1 MIKYWPKGS
10 TATASNTLT
19 VDMQATTTAGQFVL
33 DIGAIQANIDYSYS
47 YSSSDATGKVLD
59 SGTGAIKRSVNV
71 VDVFSGGTVSA
82 NPTATATGNSVANTM
97 GVVAVDVFNDY
108 KLPIT
113 LIGKK
118 GEKVTDSTDKHE
130 TWVTVYYEEGIV
142 LEKIQVALP
151 SQLKG
156 FGDGNFE
163 VELSI
168 DGQVYKKSV
177 AAGSSLVEI
186 ALDNNTDKFLGGK
199 TYTVKIYKRTSATTT
214 ELVMNTTNKVTD
226 KIASSIARKSRW
238 SEQPPL
244 YYAEIGQLLIWEPR
258 TIEQE
263 GSLNNYSQL
272 MMKNIPTGTSRVE
285 VKYKVAGA
293 SQWSTLTSSAA
304 LYNNTAGWYKAELNT
319 LENNAL
325 YDYQY
330 LAYNAKGEIL
340 GGGQGVINTT
350 LNQATVTQKALAA
363 TDLPSVYV
371 DKKET
376 INNKQDVVKGLFV
389 ASSDDS
395 GSVSLNGGEYSPLP
409 ANAPIKLKYN
419 FNNEILKKY
428 GNSFVLIFKN
438 YNDGYTTSSQQF
450 SINIDTGSTDFY
462 IDLSNEDFFKLESY
476 RESTNEGNVN
486 YFDVKLAVVEDNKFI
501 EIGEMRQ
508 KTIFKVI
515 NHPDTPWGRVG
526 VPTRAITVPTDN
538 HIYNYMDLGGESY
551 LKVNNQGADVKLVLL
566 YYRELGSAKPYK
578 VTSAEALKD
587 VYGQE
592 ISGNFQLDLRDID
605 PLKKYEFQ
613 YVSFNNDYI
622 VINRQQG
629 LLEQNPQGAKVT
641 TTPLNYGGDGFVL
654 NRNSTV
660 EFIDQFGLKFNGKEK
675 VALKIRKV
683 GTNAWE
689 STNAY
694 YGLIDAGDGKLASIK
709 DFLIWDYGKLTGDY
723 EFQLE
728 KFESFDSTEPTQ
740 GIIGKIRLSSAIQPE
755 ILSYIP
761 KSFAQNQI
769 TFAGQPTGSSKV
781 TVKYGTA
788 AGLLNKTAVLI
799 VGSDG
804 KAILDVTDL
813 AEQNLLGS
821 TTVYYS
827 YETTDANGKLLN
839 RATGYVNVG
848 VGAGSGQHTNQLN
861 DSWLD
866 FQPAQNNGS
875 KMELFYRKRQVDA
888 SGNFVSDL
896 VSADINSDAYW
907 ASSNQFQKVSI
918 TSSNGIYR
926 WNLNDLVPK
935 SGFENYE
942 YFYQLYD
949 SAGKVIAFVPG
960 KLSID
965 SKGNGSS
972 QQNKW
977 VINGSGDR
985 ASQIVKSQAYNA
997 FGEIISETDGNGNT
1011 SSLSYN
1017 TMGKLTKK
1025 VLPTVDIR
1033 KSDGT
1038 VTQGTPTLE
1047 YGYDLSG
1054 RLLTSK
1060 DANGN
1065 INKQSYLNGRNLET
1079 GDWLVEKETH
1089 ADTGEVSNL
1098 YDVYG
1103 NLIEQSNALGVKT
1116 GYSYD
1121 INGNLIQI
1129 TRAARTAGT
1138 VGANHITSGGVQ
1150 TSLIDTFTYD
1160 ELGNRLSATNALKN
1174 TTTTDYD
1181 ALGRVVQSKT
1191 AEGVTTKVDYVYDA
1205 TISNLNSSKGGIKRT
1220 ETDGLGKTV
1229 VDEQDYFGRTIK
1241 HTDKGEHVFTYTYNA
1256 GGWLTKQIN
1265 SQGQSLDY
1273 NYYSNGAIKEI
1284 RDTALNLLTS
1294 YRYDDNGNRIEER
1307 YQELNGKVGEPRV
1320 FQNAL
1325 INYDSLNRK
1334 ISVQDQSFNIHYE
1347 YDGNGNIVHMLA
1359 NYRDAVNAA
1368 PKIQDFW
1375 YSYDSMNR
1383 FTISM
1388 GVLNSTAKKVERG
1401 NTGIAIS
1408 YDKLGQRL
1416 TADYGKDALNSTKA
1430 HKESYSY
1437 TTDGY
1442 LETVKNADYSSTG
1455 VLGTQYTVSTRYNDA
1470 LGRVTKYTDNNE
1482 NSATVYQTT
1491 TTTYSK
1497 DNQITEQKKEGGTGA
1512 GTTLYTYLADKATLD
1527 KTVMT
1532 PTSGS
1537 IQTTQYAYEW
1547 WDSAKQSK
1555 ITTTVDGLK
1564 GETSL
1569 SYNINGHLSGFVDDK
1584 NAQNKR
1590 AATYINNSQGMVLQ
1604 RNELINNT
1612 MNRYRNFYYVNGQRV
1627 GDLSNDGPSREDYV
1641 QNLQNNR
1648 ATATQAKDFK
1658 PISSADFDQNFE
1670 PINAQYPSSAS
1681 TSYVVNNGDTLQS
1694 IALSVWG
1701 DASMWYMLAD
1711 VNGLS
1716 ATDKL
1721 TAGQVLTVPNKV
1733 TNIHNNSETFRP
1745 YNPGEAIGN
1754 TQPTVPSPPPPPK
1767 PKKKCG
1773 GIAQIVMIVVAIVV
1787 TIYTAGAA
1795 SAAFGV
1801 LASGGTMGAA
1811 AGAAGA
1817 AIASGAAFTGGIAAL
1832 AGASIG
1838 AAMVGAAV
1846 GSAASQLAGKAMGVV
1861 DSFSW
1866 SQVGMSALTAGV
1878 TAGVGAG
1885 VTNLAKSYS
1894 WAQTAAKAI
1903 NAVQNGQA
1911 SFTQGIGV
1919 AAYNG
1924 AVNYGANYI
1933 TNQVFGSNQSFSWA
1947 ALGSSIVGSVA
1958 ATGLGY
1964 TGVFNE
1970 LGAVAGNYASGIAG
1984 ANIASAIDDK
1994 WFGGTKP
2001 DYLNV
2006 SMAAIANTVG
2016 RQFGGYI
2023 SNKLSDPIVVKA
2035 QELKPEEILVNNEND
2050 LLNIELAGVSDTD
2063 KNNFVE
2069 RFKSDEFMRDLLFGD
2084 KGLITLSNDEQR
2096 TNLINASS
2104 NYQKHQKM
2112 IDGMFDSAENLKT
2125 TLGSSAGSDGST
2137 GYFSYGGENRTQVVY
2152 GKTLGMTLFQNASLV
2167 KQGIDTFV
2175 NQTGIDVEKLSLAAS
2190 IVMFGPAAVAKDY
2203 ALNGIINYFG
2213 GDQIAAG
2220 MDTLTLGMTA
2230 WAYSS
2235 DLSLMRSGISAEN
2248 FALAKAGL
2256 NDSSALVR
2264 EESQAA
2270 IYRRERILKNQ
2281 QGAGDL
2287 LAILSLAAGASAS
2300 AYGMMSIGS
2309 KYARPTNVPNSQF
2322 GGVGD
2327 RAKNW
2332 STYKTDAE
2340 RRPASVGDKQFLTSD
2355 AALAAAL
2362 ESRGID
2368 PTTVEVTK
2376 MYGKNPNLVGPN
2388 GQPWEMVSGL
2398 TKEGKIIEFQHHANG
2413 HYFEDKNQFELPH
2426 YHGPNGEHL
2435 TYPTE
2440 YDRKNEK

>member
-1 MIKYWPKGS
+1 
-10 TATASNTLT
+10 
-19 VDMQATTTAGQFVL
+19 
-33 DIGAIQANIDYSYS
+33 
-47 YSSSDATGKVLD
+47 
-59 SGTGAIKRSVNV
+59 
-71 VDVFSGGTVSA
+71 
-82 NPTATATGNSVANTM
+82 
-97 GVVAVDVFNDY
+97 
-108 KLPIT
+108 
-113 LIGKK
+113 
-118 GEKVTDSTDKHE
+118 
-130 TWVTVYYEEGIV
+130 
-142 LEKIQVALP
+142 
-151 SQLKG
+151 
-156 FGDGNFE
+156 
-163 VELSI
+163 
-168 DGQVYKKSV
+168 
-177 AAGSSLVEI
+177 
-186 ALDNNTDKFLGGK
+186 
-199 TYTVKIYKRTSATTT
+199 
-214 ELVMNTTNKVTD
+214 
-226 KIASSIARKSRW
+226 
-238 SEQPPL
+238 
-244 YYAEIGQLLIWEPR
+244 
-258 TIEQE
+258 
-263 GSLNNYSQL
+263 
-272 MMKNIPTGTSRVE
+272 
-285 VKYKVAGA
+285 
-293 SQWSTLTSSAA
+293 
-304 LYNNTAGWYKAELNT
+304 
-319 LENNAL
+319 
-325 YDYQY
+325 
-330 LAYNAKGEIL
+330 
-340 GGGQGVINTT
+340 
-350 LNQATVTQKALAA
+350 
-363 TDLPSVYV
+363 
-371 DKKET
+371 
-376 INNKQDVVKGLFV
+376 
-389 ASSDDS
+389 
-395 GSVSLNGGEYSPLP
+395 
-409 ANAPIKLKYN
+409 
-419 FNNEILKKY
+419 
-428 GNSFVLIFKN
+428 
-438 YNDGYTTSSQQF
+438 
-450 SINIDTGSTDFY
+450 
-462 IDLSNEDFFKLESY
+462 
-476 RESTNEGNVN
+476 
-486 YFDVKLAVVEDNKFI
+486 
-501 EIGEMRQ
+501 
-508 KTIFKVI
+508 
-515 NHPDTPWGRVG
+515 
-526 VPTRAITVPTDN
+526 
-538 HIYNYMDLGGESY
+538 
-551 LKVNNQGADVKLVLL
+551 
-566 YYRELGSAKPYK
+566 
-578 VTSAEALKD
+578 
-587 VYGQE
+587 
-592 ISGNFQLDLRDID
+592 
-605 PLKKYEFQ
+605 
-613 YVSFNNDYI
+613 
-622 VINRQQG
+622 
-629 LLEQNPQGAKVT
+629 
-641 TTPLNYGGDGFVL
+641 
-654 NRNSTV
+654 
-660 EFIDQFGLKFNGKEK
+660 
-675 VALKIRKV
+675 
-683 GTNAWE
+683 
-689 STNAY
+689 
-694 YGLIDAGDGKLASIK
+694 
-709 DFLIWDYGKLTGDY
+709 
-723 EFQLE
+723 
-728 KFESFDSTEPTQ
+728 
-740 GIIGKIRLSSAIQPE
+740 
-755 ILSYIP
+755 
-761 KSFAQNQI
+761 
-769 TFAGQPTGSSKV
+769 
-781 TVKYGTA
+781 
-788 AGLLNKTAVLI
+788 
-799 VGSDG
+799 
-804 KAILDVTDL
+804 
-813 AEQNLLGS
+813 
-821 TTVYYS
+821 
-827 YETTDANGKLLN
+827 
-839 RATGYVNVG
+839 
-848 VGAGSGQHTNQLN
+848 
-861 DSWLD
+861 
-866 FQPAQNNGS
+866 
-875 KMELFYRKRQVDA
+875 
-888 SGNFVSDL
+888 
-896 VSADINSDAYW
+896 
-907 ASSNQFQKVSI
+907 
-918 TSSNGIYR
+918 
-926 WNLNDLVPK
+926 
-935 SGFENYE
+935 
-942 YFYQLYD
+942 
-949 SAGKVIAFVPG
+949 KVIAFVPG

-1038 VTQGTPTLE
+1038 VVQGTPTLE

-1138 VGANHITSGGVQ
+1138 VGANHITSGGIQ

-1205 TISNLNSSKGGIKRT
+1205 SISNLNSSKGGIRRT
-1220 ETDGLGKTV
+1220 ETDGLGKTL

-1256 GGWLTKQIN
+1256 GGWLTKQTN
-1265 SQGQSLDY
+1265 SQGQSIDY
-1273 NYYSNGAIKEI
+1273 SYYSNGSIKEI

-1294 YRYDDNGNRIEER
+1294 YRYDNNGNRIEER

-1383 FTISM
+1383 FTVSM
-1388 GVLNSTAKKVERG
+1388 GVLNSTTKKVERG

-1442 LETVKNADYSSTG
+1442 LETVKNADYTSTG
-1455 VLGTQYTVSTRYNDA
+1455 TLGTQYTVSTRYNDA

-1482 NSATVYQTT
+1482 NSTTVYQTT

-1497 DNQITEQKKEGGTGA
+1497 DNQIIEQKKEGGNGA
-1512 GTTLYTYLADKATLD
+1512 GTTQYTYLADKVTLD

-1590 AATYINNSQGMVLQ
+1590 SATYINNSQGMVLQ

-1795 SAAFGV
+1795 SAALGAASSA
-1801 LASGGTMGAA
+1801 LAGGASVGAAAA
-1811 AGAAGA
+1811 AGAAAAGT
-1817 AIASGAAFTGGIAAL
+1817 AIASGAAFSAGIGAL

-1903 NAVQNGQA
+1903 NAVKNGQA

-1933 TNQVFGSNQSFSWA
+1933 TNQVFGNNQSFSWA
-1947 ALGSSIVGSVA
+1947 SLGSSIAGSVA

-1964 TGVFNE
+1964 TGVFNK

-1994 WFGGTKP
+1994 WFGGAKP

-2006 SMAAIANTVG
+2006 SMAAIANT
-2016 RQFGGYI
+2016 
-2023 SNKLSDPIVVKA
+2023 
-2035 QELKPEEILVNNEND
+2035 
-2050 LLNIELAGVSDTD
+2050 
-2063 KNNFVE
+2063 
-2069 RFKSDEFMRDLLFGD
+2069 
-2084 KGLITLSNDEQR
+2084 
-2096 TNLINASS
+2096 
-2104 NYQKHQKM
+2104 
-2112 IDGMFDSAENLKT
+2112 
-2125 TLGSSAGSDGST
+2125 LG
-2137 GYFSYGGENRTQVVY
+2137 
-2152 GKTLGMTLFQNASLV
+2152 
-2167 KQGIDTFV
+2167 
-2175 NQTGIDVEKLSLAAS
+2175 
-2190 IVMFGPAAVAKDY
+2190 
-2203 ALNGIINYFG
+2203 
-2213 GDQIAAG
+2213 
-2220 MDTLTLGMTA
+2220 
-2230 WAYSS
+2230 
-2235 DLSLMRSGISAEN
+2235 
-2248 FALAKAGL
+2248 
-2256 NDSSALVR
+2256 
-2264 EESQAA
+2264 
-2270 IYRRERILKNQ
+2270 
-2281 QGAGDL
+2281 
-2287 LAILSLAAGASAS
+2287 
-2300 AYGMMSIGS
+2300 
-2309 KYARPTNVPNSQF
+2309 SQF
-2322 GGVGD
+2322 GESISDNHQNLSNEMLGLQKKGFLDEDNGISINSINQEEDMNISRRWLQDDLLEQIRLDAAIEISIFDSKVIEIAGGNTRAPNRATVPLEANSKFDSILNIVADPLGLLGEVPKNLEVASQLSKARYDDLAKKQVKLLQDAIKQQSNGNISIAPLERNISADGRQSIDYGRSIDKLLGQYEAVIEHNRLVQTWGEDYKEIRIGKSQMTVKEFEKRVYTIQQQATDKAYDLAMKEVAPLFAKELMAQQPQKTNFPTRIGQEIDKLVRRDLRFFAKSEGISENSKSYIWGV
-2327 RAKNW
+2327 N
-2332 STYKTDAE
+2332 
-2340 RRPASVGDKQFLTSD
+2340 RRLKDPMTKQFGIPDNRVGMNLYLDTTI
-2355 AALAAAL
+2355 ALKSHATPQL
-2362 ESRGID
+2362 QKWNQIRPGIMIIVR
-2368 PTTVEVTK
+2368 PTQIGGS
-2376 MYGKNPNLVGPN
+2376 YGVPNVNFQAPMIPNPIYK
-2388 GQPWEMVSGL
+2388 SS
-2398 TKEGKIIEFQHHANG
+2398 K
-2413 HYFEDKNQFELPH
+2413 Y
-2426 YHGPNGEHL
+2426 
-2435 TYPTE
+2435 
-2440 YDRKNEK
+2440 

>member
-1 MIKYWPKGS
+1 M
-10 TATASNTLT
+10 
-19 VDMQATTTAGQFVL
+19 
-33 DIGAIQANIDYSYS
+33 
-47 YSSSDATGKVLD
+47 
-59 SGTGAIKRSVNV
+59 
-71 VDVFSGGTVSA
+71 
-82 NPTATATGNSVANTM
+82 ANTM

-113 LIGKK
+113 LIGKR
-118 GEKVTDSTDKHE
+118 GEKVTDTTDKRE
-130 TWVTVYYEEGIV
+130 AYVTIYYEEGIV

-186 ALDNNTDKFLGGK
+186 ALDNNIDKFLGGK
-199 TYTVKIYKRTSATTT
+199 DYSVKIYKRTSATTT

-226 KIASSIARKSRW
+226 KIVSSFFTKPRW
-238 SEQPPL
+238 SEQSPMF
-244 YYAEIGQLLIWEPR
+244 YAEIGELLIWEPR

-263 GSLNNYSQL
+263 GTLNNYSHL

-304 LYNNTAGWYKAELNT
+304 LYNNTAGWYKAGLNT
-319 LENNAL
+319 LDNNKL

-330 LAYNAKGEIL
+330 LAYSAKGDIL
-340 GGGQGVINTT
+340 GGGQGVINTA
-350 LNQATVTQKALAA
+350 LNQATITQKALTA
-363 TDLPSVYV
+363 TDLPSVYI
-371 DKKET
+371 DKQET
-376 INNKQDVVKGLFV
+376 VNTKQDIVDGIFLTSSTLFNPSLNMPEYYSNRETQTGITLTYNIETALLNNYFGDDFSFLVESDTYGSFKKIINFKINRLSEKTSVDISFSIDEIRQFMPNILKDERKINSYEESYKIKILHNQNNGLFEI
-389 ASSDDS
+389 ASGIQKIQRSNRY
-395 GSVSLNGGEYSPLP
+395 LFI
-409 ANAPIKLKYN
+409 A
-419 FNNEILKKY
+419 
-428 GNSFVLIFKN
+428 
-438 YNDGYTTSSQQF
+438 
-450 SINIDTGSTDFY
+450 DTYHWSY
-462 IDLSNEDFFKLESY
+462 I
-476 RESTNEGNVN
+476 V
-486 YFDVKLAVVEDNKFI
+486 
-501 EIGEMRQ
+501 
-508 KTIFKVI
+508 
-515 NHPDTPWGRVG
+515 
-526 VPTRAITVPTDN
+526 
-538 HIYNYMDLGGESY
+538 
-551 LKVNNQGADVKLVLL
+551 VNNGVDGILFSSKNNIRLYNQPTGTTKLIT
-566 YYRELGSAKPYK
+566 YYRELGSNSAYTQIDAKP
-578 VTSAEALKD
+578 LMD
-587 VYGQE
+587 VYGQP
-592 ISGNFQLDLRDID
+592 IAGAFDINFNSVLDTT
-605 PLKKYEFQ
+605 KKYEIQ
-613 YVSFNNDYI
+613 YVALAGKNI
-622 VINRQQG
+622 VNRQQG
-629 LLEQNPQGAKVT
+629 TIEFTSAGMQVN
-641 TTPLNYGGDGFVL
+641 TTPLNYGGDGFIL
-654 NRNSTV
+654 FSGIDIQ
-660 EFIDQFGLKFNGKEK
+660 FIDQFKP
-675 VALKIRKV
+675 VTSAPTSAQLKIRKV
-683 GTNAWE
+683 GTAVWE
-689 STNAY
+689 KYTLESNS
-694 YGLIDAGDGKLASIK
+694 DWFNWSAGNQGRD
-709 DFLIWDYGKLTGDY
+709 GDY
-723 EFQLE
+723 EFQ
-728 KFESFDSTEPTQ
+728 FDSFNGTTQ
-740 GIIGKIRLSSAIQPE
+740 TTPSGSIIGKLRLGSQPKV
-755 ILSYIP
+755 LSYIP

-769 TFAGQPTGSSKV
+769 TLAGQPTGSSKV

-788 AGLLNKTAVLI
+788 AGLLNKTAVLT

-804 KAILDVTDL
+804 KAILDATEL

-827 YETTDANGKLLN
+827 YETTNDSGKLLN

-918 TSSNGIYR
+918 TPSSGIYR
-926 WNLNDLVPK
+926 WNLNNLVPK

-1138 VGANHITSGGVQ
+1138 VGATHITDTAGKQ
-1150 TSLIDTFTYD
+1150 ASLIDTFTYD

-1191 AEGVTTKVDYVYDA
+1191 AEGVTTKIDYVYDA
-1205 TISNLNSSKGGIKRT
+1205 TISNLNSSKGGIRRT
-1220 ETDGLGKTV
+1220 ETDGLGKTL

-1241 HTDKGEHVFTYTYNA
+1241 HTDKGAHVFTYTYSA
-1256 GGWLTKQIN
+1256 GGWLTRQIN

-1388 GVLNSTAKKVERG
+1388 GVLNSTAKKIERG

-1455 VLGTQYTVSTRYNDA
+1455 TLGTQYTVSTRYNDA
-1470 LGRVTKYTDNNE
+1470 LGRVTQYTDNNE

-1547 WDSAKQSK
+1547 WDSAKQNK

-1590 AATYINNSQGMVLQ
+1590 SATYINNSQGMVLQ

-1795 SAAFGV
+1795 SAALGV

-1817 AIASGAAFTGGIAAL
+1817 AITSGSAFALGSTALLGGGLVAGTTTTISLGAAIGGSMI
-1832 AGASIG
+1832 
-1838 AAMVGAAV
+1838 GAAV

-1866 SQVGMSALTAGV
+1866 SQVGISALTAGA
-1878 TAGVGAG
+1878 TAGVGGALAPAAG
-1885 VTNLAKSYS
+1885 TAGATATQGS
-1894 WAQTAAKAI
+1894 WVSAAKTAI
-1903 NAVQNGQA
+1903 EKG
-1911 SFTQGIGV
+1911 GWV
-1919 AAYNG
+1919 AKG
-1924 AVNYGANYI
+1924 AVYGAVSYGS
-1933 TNQVFGSNQSFSWA
+1933 TYLANQVFGNNQSFSWA
-1947 ALGSSIVGSVA
+1947 SLGSSIVGSIA
-1958 ATGLGY
+1958 AAGMGAK
-1964 TGVFNE
+1964 GVFNS
-1970 LGAVAGNYASGIAG
+1970 LGATASPYAYSLAG
-1984 ANIASAIDDK
+1984 ANAAAVIDDK
-1994 WFGGTKP
+1994 WFGGAKP

-2016 RQFGGYI
+2016 RQFGENADGWFADSKTNDLVANFNEEEFLRQEAIRSKTRPLLVDASYKSGTASDTVYI
-2023 SNKLSDPIVVKA
+2023 LPTIQVSASEKTPWIDDDNMLYALEGAKSFFQNRAQALEEWGSASVPFQYSWATPKINTGNPRLDRYYFQPINDAFNTGLNAGWNTLKLAGNTAAIVSNSPVALFSAFSGDYEASQQFYEDLYLSNPLTASIGGVRSGLRYLGDVREFNKA
-2035 QELKPEEILVNNEND
+2035 TVIGRTIGTSQRGSASLGLLNDIPAGSTTGEVLTASMPAPPKVYTPLKENLVPNVPYMELKASGK
-2050 LLNIELAGVSDTD
+2050 LNIMVLKPKDIPSFRSGEFNRWFDERSSNEIAELYKIPALRGKIEDGLRGAGG
-2063 KNNFVE
+2063 KH
-2069 RFKSDEFMRDLLFGD
+2069 EFMMVAEAPQWSQWGV
-2084 KGLITLSNDEQR
+2084 
-2096 TNLINASS
+2096 NA
-2104 NYQKHQKM
+2104 K
-2112 IDGMFDSAENLKT
+2112 
-2125 TLGSSAGSDGST
+2125 
-2137 GYFSYGGENRTQVVY
+2137 QVQED
-2152 GKTLGMTLFQNASLV
+2152 FA
-2167 KQGIDTFV
+2167 I
-2175 NQTGIDVEKLSLAAS
+2175 S
-2190 IVMFGPAAVAKDY
+2190 IS
-2203 ALNGIINYFG
+2203 ALNEG
-2213 GDQIAAG
+2213 G
-2220 MDTLTLGMTA
+2220 
-2230 WAYSS
+2230 
-2235 DLSLMRSGISAEN
+2235 
-2248 FALAKAGL
+2248 LAKGWKHATGL
-2256 NDSSALVR
+2256 
-2264 EESQAA
+2264 
-2270 IYRRERILKNQ
+2270 K
-2281 QGAGDL
+2281 
-2287 LAILSLAAGASAS
+2287 
-2300 AYGMMSIGS
+2300 GS
-2309 KYARPTNVPNSQF
+2309 KSPGSKTAHNELQKVIKASNSLDNFKTN
-2322 GGVGD
+2322 
-2327 RAKNW
+2327 
-2332 STYKTDAE
+2332 
-2340 RRPASVGDKQFLTSD
+2340 
-2355 AALAAAL
+2355 
-2362 ESRGID
+2362 
-2368 PTTVEVTK
+2368 
-2376 MYGKNPNLVGPN
+2376 M
-2388 GQPWEMVSGL
+2388 QPWAE
-2398 TKEGKIIEFQHHANG
+2398 KWING
-2413 HYFEDKNQFELPH
+2413 GYNALPPGFH
-2426 YHGPNGEHL
+2426 
-2435 TYPTE
+2435 
-2440 YDRKNEK
+2440 D